1 MSDSHTEDT
10 HHTVRTMGVITAT
23 NGGGYKK
30 SIQEIIATKRDG
42 GILSESDI
50 TTWVEELVRGAVAGC
65 QLGAWLMAV
74 YVRGLNL
81 QETTFLT
88 KAMMASGLTLS
99 WPNKWKP
106 FLVDKHST
114 GGVGDKVS
122 LPLAPALAACGLK
135 VPMISGRGLGI
146 TGGTLDKLESIPG
159 YRVQL
164 TLDEITSMME
174 SVGCCIVGQTGEIC
188 PADKL
193 MYAARDITATVGS
206 LGLITS
212 SIISKKAAEGISCL
226 VLDIKWGGGCYQ
238 ATLEEAEATANA
250 LLRTSRSLGVK
261 TTGVIS
267 HMESPLG
274 KAVGNSLEVEEALG
288 CLRGAGPADLRELV
302 VTEGAMLLV
311 SAGTVSTL
319 AEGQVMMEDV
329 LDSGA
334 ARERFRRMLIG
345 QGVEVSIADRL
356 CGEENSGDVLPR
368 AQTTTQLVSPG
379 TGWVRGA
386 DARAVGLLS
395 QGLGAGRELPDDELD
410 LSAGVELLVSP
421 GDRVEEGQVWAVVHH
436 SSSVPP
442 HLLDSV
448 SRALDLANTEEAPR
462 PRITRILGEQ
472 TKGGGEV

>member
-1 MSDSHTEDT
+1 
-10 HHTVRTMGVITAT
+10 MGVLTAT
-23 NGGGYKK
+23 NGGYKK

-42 GILSESDI
+42 GTFSESDI
-50 TTWVEELVRGAVAGC
+50 TTWVEELVRGAVAGS

-88 KAMMASGLTLS
+88 RAMMESGLTLS
-99 WPNKWKP
+99 WPHSWKEY
-106 FLVDKHST
+106 LVDKHST

-174 SVGCCIVGQTGEIC
+174 DVGCCIVGQTGEIC

-261 TTGVIS
+261 TTAVIS

-274 KAVGNSLEVEEALG
+274 RAVGNSLEVEEALA

-319 AEGQVMMEDV
+319 REGQVMMEHV

-334 ARERFRRMLIG
+334 ARDRFRRMLIG
-345 QGVEVSIADRL
+345 QGVEASIAARL
-356 CGEENSGDVLPR
+356 CGAENIGGVLTR
-368 AQTTTQLVSPG
+368 AQRTTDLVSPS

-386 DARAVGLLS
+386 DARALGLLS
-395 QGLGAGRELPDDELD
+395 QGLGAGRELPDDVLD
-410 LSAGVELLVSP
+410 LAAGVEMLVSP
-421 GDRVEEGQVWAVVHH
+421 GDTVEEGQVWAVVHH
-436 SSSVPP
+436 HSDLPP
-442 HLLDSV
+442 HLLASA
-448 SRALDLANTEEAPR
+448 SLALDLASMEEVVSVR
-462 PRITRILGEQ
+462 PRITRILGEE
-472 TKGGGEV
+472 TNGVSG